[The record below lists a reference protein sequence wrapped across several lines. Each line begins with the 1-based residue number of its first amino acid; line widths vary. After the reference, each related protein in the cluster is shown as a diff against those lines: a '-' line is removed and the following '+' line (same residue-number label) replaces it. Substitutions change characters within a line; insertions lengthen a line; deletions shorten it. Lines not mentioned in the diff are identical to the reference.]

1 MLHVLFVVCERE
13 INMDGWMD
21 GWMDCVLYCDESIH
35 ASITQYGSIDYNN
48 KSMPISSGL
57 DVIISRT
64 TGVWNGLEPGYAL

>member
-1 MLHVLFVVCERE
+1 
-13 INMDGWMD
+13 MDGWMD